1 MYVKKYEINKLKKI
15 SSPLEYNNFESLTF
29 RNRKLINFSADL
41 EITNIENINKK
52 YVIFSITII
61 FWFCFFL
68 LKFQFLKF
76 VITLLHLELIF

>member
-29 RNRKLINFSADL
+29 RNRKLINLSKDL
-41 EITNIENINKK
+41 PITNIENINKK

>member
-1 MYVKKYEINKLKKI
+1 MYVKKYEIIKLKKI

-52 YVIFSITII
+52 YVILSITII

>member
-1 MYVKKYEINKLKKI
+1 MYVKKYEIIKLKKI

-29 RNRKLINFSADL
+29 CNRKLINLSKDL
-41 EITNIENINKK
+41 PITNIENINKK

-76 VITLLHLELIF
+76 AITLLHLELIF